1 MSARF
6 SIAVALILGLAA
18 LVGLLASRAGDAPTT
33 IRIGIASRPGHELL
47 QLAHEKNL
55 FEREG
60 AHVRVVEFPSIG
72 DARRAYLRGQIDG
85 LAATLSGLALMQN
98 IASRPPVAFAVIDRS
113 RGGDVLLARPE
124 FSNLA
129 ALRGR
134 RIGLEP
140 GSGAGLLLARAL
152 AAAGLDI
159 GDVTRVPL
167 DPADA
172 PRALEAGAVD
182 AVVSH
187 APASVEIEQGGSGH
201 VLFTSEQMPGEI
213 VDLLLIDPALLE
225 ARPEELGGIVRALER
240 AARRVVVRPT
250 DAYRL
255 MGHSEGLSTGEMREA
270 LEKGFE
276 RVPVTAQATLLAP
289 GGPLARS
296 LESAARALRAS
307 GELAADA
314 RLDGALTPA
323 IVERAGRG

>member
-6 SIAVALILGLAA
+6 SIALALILGLAA
-18 LVGLLASRAGDAPTT
+18 FVALLASRAGDAPTT
-33 IRIGIASRPGHELL
+33 IRIGIASRSGHELL
-47 QLAHEKNL
+47 QLAQEKDL
-55 FEREG
+55 FAREG
-60 AHVRVVEFPSIG
+60 AHVRVVEFPAVG
-72 DARRAYLRGQIDG
+72 DARRAYARGQIDG
-85 LAATLSGLALMQN
+85 LAATLSDLALLQST
-98 IASRPPVAFAVIDRS
+98 ASRAPVGFAVIDQS

-124 FSNLA
+124 FSDLA

-140 GSGAGLLLARAL
+140 GSGGGLLLARAL
-152 AAAGLDI
+152 EAAGLDI

-187 APASVEIEQGGSGH
+187 APASVEIEQRGSGH
-201 VLFTSEQMPGEI
+201 VLFSSDQMPGEI
-213 VDLLLIDPALLE
+213 VDLLLIDPAILE
-225 ARPEELGGIVRALER
+225 ARPEELDGIVRALER
-240 AARRVVVRPT
+240 AGRRIAVRPT
-250 DAYRL
+250 DAYRA
-255 MGHSEGLSTGEMREA
+255 MGRSERLSAGEMREA
-270 LEKGFE
+270 LEAGFE
-276 RVPVTAQATLLAP
+276 RVPIAAQAPLLAP

-307 GELAADA
+307 GELAADV